1 MVGFKSEKVKKKKKR
16 FYIYIYVILNRD
28 ESGHISRLCGSS
40 NAEGKGCGCRGAE
53 GTEKIVITVLPLE
66 SCCPVKVISP

>member
-1 MVGFKSEKVKKKKKR
+1 MVGFKSEKVKKR
-16 FYIYIYVILNRD
+16 RRGYIYFILNRD

-40 NAEGKGCGCRGAE
+40 NTEGKGCGCRGAE
-53 GTEKIVITVLPLE
+53 RTEKFVITVLLLE